1 MSSIYVE
8 QKEGEYVAT
17 QDTRI
22 IATGNTQRQA
32 INRARNLKPNEPVFV
47 ERVRHRKTSRPDK
60 WRRAY

>member
-1 MSSIYVE
+1 MSKIYVE

-17 QDTRI
+17 QDSRI

-32 INRARNLKPNEPVFV
+32 INRARSLKPDDPVLV
-47 ERVRHRKTSRPDK
+47 GRVRQRKMGSHDK